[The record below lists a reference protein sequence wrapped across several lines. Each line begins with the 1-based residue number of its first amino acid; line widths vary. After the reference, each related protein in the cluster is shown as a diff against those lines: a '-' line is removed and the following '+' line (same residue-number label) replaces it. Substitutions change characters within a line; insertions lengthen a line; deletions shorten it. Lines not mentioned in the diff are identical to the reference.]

1 MIIAPAASADFLAL
15 GRRLVAIAHPAL
27 DCAGGFQ
34 TAWVF
39 MGQTRWAEP
48 WNRLGDKLGGCM
60 LVDIQAFILS
70 IGFFHHR
77 QQNLSQASVTES
89 SVALPPATGSTT
101 MTTSAFSLRS
111 DASAFDPDNIRI
123 LSNAFEDAWQSLH
136 PPGTTFHLDGQADQ
150 AREIL
155 ARCIIEMAK
164 LGERDQR
171 QLRDAARVHLAEAN
185 IRHARN

>member
-1 MIIAPAASADFLAL
+1 VNAAF
-15 GRRLVAIAHPAL
+15 AIY
-27 DCAGGFQ
+27 
-34 TAWVF
+34 V
-39 MGQTRWAEP
+39 
-48 WNRLGDKLGGCM
+48 GGCL

-70 IGFFHHR
+70 IGLFHHR
-77 QQNLSQASVTES
+77 QRNLSQASVTES

-123 LSNAFEDAWQSLH
+123 LSNAFEDAWQSLQ

-171 QLRDAARVHLAEAN
+171 KLRDAALAHLAERIFGTRGIKAASVGCG
-185 IRHARN
+185 RASTLDGCRLLTCGPQSGRTSAPR

>member
-1 MIIAPAASADFLAL
+1 MGAERLIFDGKARTAQQHCLPFPLCCRQSGLL
-15 GRRLVAIAHPAL
+15 GSRPRSGTTKKDLLRSKP
-27 DCAGGFQ
+27 Q
-34 TAWVF
+34 K
-39 MGQTRWAEP
+39 R
-48 WNRLGDKLGGCM
+48 
-60 LVDIQAFILS
+60 
-70 IGFFHHR
+70 
-77 QQNLSQASVTES
+77 NLSQASVTES

-123 LSNAFEDAWQSLH
+123 LSNAFEDAWQSLQ